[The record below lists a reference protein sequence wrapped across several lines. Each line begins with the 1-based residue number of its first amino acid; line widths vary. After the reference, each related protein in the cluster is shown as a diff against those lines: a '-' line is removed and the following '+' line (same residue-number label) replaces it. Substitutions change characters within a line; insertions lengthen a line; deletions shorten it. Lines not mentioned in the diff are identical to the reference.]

1 MVFLCRYSGGLRVRH
16 IQVACCSRTGHTT
29 RLLACDGKHRC
40 RRNLYTRRAT
50 QSSQR
55 KTPSALFCALILLR
69 HCFGSAPYPSRGLY
83 APGLTRALLK
93 KAKAR
98 ASPYAY
104 AVRRRWRLLASI
116 SRVGGGALFYR
127 RPTPWSSVV
136 FHCVGTAAAYCS
148 GLPSRGPRG
157 QALIIDSAENP

>member
-1 MVFLCRYSGGLRVRH
+1 MVFLCRHSGSLRVRH

-40 RRNLYTRRAT
+40 YRNLYTRRAT

-69 HCFGSAPYPSRGLY
+69 QCCGSAPYSSQGLY

-93 KAKAR
+93 KAKVR

-104 AVRRRWRLLASI
+104 VVRRRWRLLAWI
-116 SRVGGGALFYR
+116 SRVGGGALFIDGLRRGHPSCFTAWVR
-127 RPTPWSSVV
+127 RPLSAPVS
-136 FHCVGTAAAYCS
+136 
-148 GLPSRGPRG
+148 LRGVHGVRR
-157 QALIIDSAENP
+157 